1 MIARVADYVARSH
14 DYIESTDLAKR
25 VAKWHESIGPRL
37 EDVEKRGNFDIH
49 SYGTKILDS
58 LGPPE
63 GRTEKFFLHILGDA
77 FSRPGQFWPKELN
90 KVENTRASHSLYS
103 LPHTQNCGY
112 CDMYYT

>member
-1 MIARVADYVARSH
+1 MPLTPPPLPAAAHNTTANDADSYEQLVIARVADYVARSH

-37 EDVEKRGNFDIH
+37 DEVEKRGNFDIH

-63 GRTEKFFLHILGDA
+63 DSVSKS
-77 FSRPGQFWPKELN
+77 FSEVAQGEAPEEVAR
-90 KVENTRASHSLYS
+90 
-103 LPHTQNCGY
+103 
-112 CDMYYT
+112 